1 MQSASDH
8 YGAMY
13 LQYRVLQG
21 PVCVCVCVLIF
32 TLLNRTVLLFSL
44 DLKENVFPE
53 LKPKRVYIEIIFSV
67 SRQIP
72 RYARPAVSKQ

>member
-21 PVCVCVCVLIF
+21 PVCVCVLIF

-53 LKPKRVYIEIIFSV
+53 LKPERVYIEMIFSV